1 MGNSAHNTNMTSREA
16 ALARRRAMSTTGK
29 AAIKGGSA
37 TPARAAATASSVAPS
52 APVRAYVA
60 TSSEG
65 SSRAASKARRQAM
78 SSSGKRVFRVK
89 TGPVVQI

>member
-1 MGNSAHNTNMTSREA
+1 MGNSAHNSNMTSREA

-37 TPARAAATASSVAPS
+37 TPARAATQARSSSAAPS
-52 APVRAYVA
+52 APARAYVA
-60 TSSEG
+60 KSSEG

-78 SSSGKRVFRVK
+78 SNR
-89 TGPVVQI
+89 

>member
-37 TPARAAATASSVAPS
+37 APARVSAPARSSAAAPSPSLPVSTYAGKSSKQQS
-52 APVRAYVA
+52 
-60 TSSEG
+60 
-65 SSRAASKARRQAM
+65 
-78 SSSGKRVFRVK
+78 FRIQ
-89 TGPVVQI
+89 GA